1 MGERSGSALSYI
13 LQPGTSTS
21 LGMPDLM
28 DEDKGLDETEE
39 SPKDPVPESEP
50 LSKIKED
57 THWADDPL
65 PIAMH
70 FLVS

>member
-13 LQPGTSTS
+13 SQPGTSMS

-28 DEDKGLDETEE
+28 DEDKGPDETEE
-39 SPKDPVPESEP
+39 SPKDLVPESEP
-50 LSKIKED
+50 LSEIRED

-65 PIAMH
+65 PIAVC